1 MVTSALIPYM
11 RKSSGEDPAGSLARQ
26 RGAIRR
32 WAEANGVELGPE
44 VWEPNV
50 SGKKSWRDRGLG
62 EALAAVERGEAA
74 GIICEEQSRLSR
86 ENMLATAD
94 VWEALEKSR
103 ARLVCTA
110 EGIDTATGDHEL
122 SFAIRA
128 ALAREQWKQ
137 YARRMADVKERKL
150 REGLPL
156 GPVPVGY
163 RRRPDRRVEVDPVT
177 APAVRELYERRVAGE
192 GGERLAALLDE
203 RAPRPKGR
211 RWSRQAVAFILANPI
226 YHTGRLHYGDLVSEW
241 DAGAIVDAPLWHAV
255 QRAKA
260 PARARSPHW
269 LLTGLATCGSC
280 GSCLEP
286 HTSRPGGPGTKRY
299 RYMRCMNRS
308 CDARRGA
315 SASWLEHVIVRL
327 TFDRT
332 AEIATRATAPDL
344 GSLED
349 ALATAERRL
358 EQVMADGAA
367 DDLGEL
373 WAPEVR
379 KRREAR
385 DEAAALLGAARQE
398 AGVDA
403 PEFRI
408 RDVWDDLSPA
418 DRREALRLFWSE
430 IRVGGRV
437 EGGRE
442 VTLVPRGPGAEVGVA
457 LEASDGE
464 S

>member
-1 MVTSALIPYM
+1 MENNALIPYM

-32 WAEANGVELGPE
+32 WAETNDVELGPE

-150 REGLPL
+150 RDGFPL

-163 RRRPDRRVEVDPVT
+163 RRRPDRRVEVDPAM
-177 APAVRELYERRVAGE
+177 APIIRELYERRAAGE
-192 GGERLAALLDE
+192 GGERLAAFLDG
-203 RAPRPKGR
+203 RMPRPKG

-241 DAGAIVDAPLWHAV
+241 DSGAVVDAPLWHAA

-260 PARARSPHW
+260 PARPRSPRW
-269 LLTGLATCGSC
+269 LLTGLAFCGSC
-280 GSCLEP
+280 GASLEP
-286 HTSRPGGPGTKRY
+286 HTSRPGGPGTKPY

-315 SASWLEHVIVRL
+315 SAARLEKYVTTTLWTLIGSRVR
-327 TFDRT
+327 
-332 AEIATRATAPDL
+332 EPHEAPDL
-344 GSLED
+344 GPLVEAVATAQRRFD
-349 ALATAERRL
+349 QALAPEARD
-358 EQVMADGAA
+358 A
-367 DDLGEL
+367 LGEL
-373 WAPEVR
+373 WAADVKARRLELEDAQAALGEARAEAGEDADAEIIDLRERWHDLDPGE
-379 KRREAR
+379 RRER
-385 DEAAALLGAARQE
+385 
-398 AGVDA
+398 
-403 PEFRI
+403 
-408 RDVWDDLSPA
+408 
-418 DRREALRLFWSE
+418 LRAYA
-430 IRVGGRV
+430 IQRVIVNG
-437 EGGRE
+437 
-442 VTLVPRGPGAEVGVA
+442 PR
-457 LEASDGE
+457 ASDWE
-464 S
+464 IVLR